1 MLLCTKVFDEEAQ
14 SYLAE
19 NISFMLTEKDDNMNK
34 FDRDIEIL
42 LMKLTKDVDEDTKK
56 KLDFLKSK
64 LIHMHEENI
73 VKINHSVMELVCAK
87 HLILRGYEIDIERP
101 VNGLICDL
109 YGVKGL
115 GSCIVEIETGFIPP
129 SHALDPAKY
138 RKSRIASKIIRYG
151 NHSEK
156 FALGVPPYY
165 VLQIPDILVKP
176 PRARTKED
184 LKYLKTLCDKYYKNP
199 PVSLDEIKNARLH
212 TIYIIDVDG
221 TVVKEVDPVTYL
233 EKRSLFY

>member
-1 MLLCTKVFDEEAQ
+1 
-14 SYLAE
+14 
-19 NISFMLTEKDDNMNK
+19 MNK
-34 FDRDIEIL
+34 FDRDIEL
-42 LMKLTKDVDEDTKK
+42 LQMKLTKDVDEDTKK

-64 LIHMHEENI
+64 LIRMHEENI

-87 HLILRGYEIDIERP
+87 HLVLRGYEIEIERP

-129 SHALDPAKY
+129 SHALDPANY

-165 VLQIPDILVKP
+165 MLQIPDILVKP
-176 PRARTKED
+176 PRTRTKED
-184 LKYLKTLCDKYYKNP
+184 LKYLKTLFKASFDFHLSFV
-199 PVSLDEIKNARLH
+199 VSQ
-212 TIYIIDVDG
+212 
-221 TVVKEVDPVTYL
+221 
-233 EKRSLFY
+233 